1 VSAVAGG
8 PVELTG
14 VPETMLW
21 TLYYRA
27 TEARRPDA
35 VLRDPKAV
43 ELVDAIDYPFE
54 ERFGRA
60 VEWQAQWQGLRARRF
75 DREVRR
81 FEREHPG
88 GTVVALGEGLETQ
101 FWRVDDGRVRWLTVD
116 LPESAEVRSRLLPA
130 DSERQ
135 QLIAGSALE
144 EGWMDEVDASSGVLI
159 TAQGLL
165 MYLQP
170 DESRRL
176 IAACARRFAGGEM
189 VFDTAPRWF
198 SSATKR
204 GKVKTAQGF
213 EAPPMPWGWDP
224 AERRRLRELP
234 DIDSL
239 RELRLGRGRGGVGAL
254 LSGMSAVPV
263 VRGVGLTIV
272 RLQFAR

>member
-1 VSAVAGG
+1 VPVVAGG

-54 ERFGRA
+54 QRFGRA
-60 VEWQAQWQGLRARRF
+60 VDWQAQWQGLRARRF

-81 FEREHPG
+81 FMKEHPG
-88 GTVVALGEGLETQ
+88 GTVIALGEGLETQ

-116 LPESAEVRSRLLPA
+116 LPESVEVRSRLLPA
-130 DSERQ
+130 ESDRR
-135 QLIAGSALE
+135 QLIAGSALDE
-144 EGWMDEVDASSGVLI
+144 AWMDGVDASRGVLV

-170 DESRRL
+170 DESRGL
-176 IAACARRFAGGEM
+176 IAGCARRFPGGEM
-189 VFDTAPRWF
+189 VFDAAPRWF
-198 SSATKR
+198 SSATQR

-224 AERRRLRELP
+224 AERRRLRALP
-234 DIDSL
+234 EIASL
-239 RELRLGRGRGGVGAL
+239 RELRLGRGRGRVGGL

-263 VRGVGLTIV
+263 LRGIGLTIV
-272 RLQFAR
+272 LVRFAP

>member
-1 VSAVAGG
+1 MGG
-8 PVELTG
+8 VELSG

-35 VLRDPKAV
+35 VLRDPRAV

-60 VEWQAQWQGLRARRF
+60 VDWQAQWQGLRARRF
-75 DREVRR
+75 DVEVRR
-81 FEREHPG
+81 FMRDHPG

-116 LPESAEVRSRLLPA
+116 LPESVDVRSSLLPA
-130 DSERQ
+130 ESERQ
-135 QLIAGSALE
+135 QVVANSALDE
-144 EGWMDEVDASSGVLI
+144 AWMDEVDVSAGVLI

-170 DESRRL
+170 DESRGL
-176 IAACARRFAGGEM
+176 VASCARQFPGGAM

-198 SSATKR
+198 SQATQR
-204 GKVKTAQGF
+204 GKVKTAQGYQ
-213 EAPPMPWGWDP
+213 APPMPWGYDP

-234 DIDSL
+234 GVASL
-239 RELRLGRGRGGVGAL
+239 RELRLGRGRGPVGGL

-263 VRGVGLTIV
+263 LRGIGLTIV
-272 RLQFAR
+272 RAQFAS